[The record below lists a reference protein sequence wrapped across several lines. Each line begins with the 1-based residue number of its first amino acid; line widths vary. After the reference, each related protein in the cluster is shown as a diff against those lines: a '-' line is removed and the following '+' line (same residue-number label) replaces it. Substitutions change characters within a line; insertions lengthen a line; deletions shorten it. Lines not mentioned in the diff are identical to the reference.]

1 MNARAIINYR
11 SDILHSL
18 NTKKMEIKW
27 AGYQVFKDVKKYT
40 STIQVRREIR
50 YNITAGLVQAHE
62 IARLIT
68 MR

>member
-1 MNARAIINYR
+1 
-11 SDILHSL
+11 
-18 NTKKMEIKW
+18 MEIKW